1 MADAILFYPKLET
14 TKPRLLPMSIL
25 TVAAPLFEN
34 GFSIKIIDQR
44 SDNDWKKTLAKELID
59 KPLFVGFSSKTGK
72 QIMNALEA
80 SRLVKETSD
89 VPTVWGGVHA
99 SLLPEETLKN
109 KFVDFVIVGEG
120 ELPVLKLAQALKD
133 KKPYETI
140 DGLGYKKEDE
150 VFYNPQKIFVNLD
163 EAPEVPYH
171 LIKIEDYIEN
181 YSFATGKPGRNIAFY
196 TSRGC
201 PHRCGFCYNQ
211 EFNKRRWRGESA
223 EKLVER
229 MKKLVKDYGITA
241 FEIEDDEFF
250 VDMNRAKK
258 VCELLLQEKMNVE
271 IFTTCRVNYVQQ
283 RMSDN
288 LLKLCFEAGFKSL
301 AFGVES
307 GSPRVQ
313 KMMAKDIT
321 NEQVFDTIRKLKNT
335 GIGSKYY
342 FIAGAPTETIKEL
355 YETADLIRAM
365 KKADPYIIIP
375 PWRIFTPYPGT
386 ELYSLSK
393 KLGFKP
399 PQNLEEWSDYDFR
412 KIKMPWISKKAKRV
426 IQNGIYSIGFL
437 SLQNK
442 GGKSVYFKLSR
453 LYGKTVDF
461 RWKIHF
467 FYFPEKHLISLV
479 KKIKHKIYG

>member
-1 MADAILFYPKLET
+1 MADVVLFYPKLET
-14 TKPRLLPMSIL
+14 IKPRLLPMSIL
-25 TVAAPLFEN
+25 AVAGPLIEN
-34 GFSIKIIDQR
+34 GFSVKIIDQR
-44 SDNDWKKTLAKELID
+44 ADEEWKDILLKEIKN

-80 SRLVKETSD
+80 SRLVRDNSD

-99 SLLPEETLKN
+99 SLLPTETLKN
-109 KFVDFVIVGEG
+109 KLVDFVIIGEG
-120 ELPVLKLAQALKD
+120 ELPVLKLAQALRD
-133 KKPYETI
+133 KKPYENI
-140 DGLGYKKEDE
+140 DGLGYKKNDE
-150 VFYNPQKIFVNLD
+150 VFYNPQKTFINLD
-163 EAPEVPYH
+163 EAPEIPYH
-171 LIKIEDYIEN
+171 LIKMEDYIEN

-223 EKLVER
+223 EKLVAR
-229 MKKLVKDYGITA
+229 MKKLVNEYKITA

-258 VCELLLQEKMNVE
+258 VCELLIKEKLNVE

-283 RMSDN
+283 RMNDE
-288 LLKLCFEAGFKSL
+288 LLKLCFDAGFKSL

-307 GSPRVQ
+307 GSSRVQ

-321 NEQVFDTIRKLKNT
+321 NEQVFDTVRRLKKS

-342 FIAGAPTETIKEL
+342 FIAGAPTETTKEL

-365 KKADPYIIIP
+365 KKEDPDIIIP
-375 PWRIFTPYPGT
+375 TWRVFTPYPGT
-386 ELYSLSK
+386 ELYSSSI

-399 PQNLEEWSDYDFR
+399 PKTLEEWSDYDFR
-412 KIKMPWISKKAKRV
+412 KVKMPWISKKARR
-426 IQNGIYSIGFL
+426 IIENGIYSIGFI

-442 GGKSVYFKLSR
+442 GGGSVYFKLSR
-453 LYGKTVDF
+453 LYGKTVDL
-461 RWKIHF
+461 RWKFHL
-467 FYFPEKHLISLV
+467 FYFPEKNLISFI
-479 KKIKHKIYG
+479 KKIKHRRYG